1 MNLKI
6 KVKQGKV
13 LQLFLK
19 GNVPIR
25 YVQVLAKIKYKQ
37 KTPHTY
43 RGARV
48 PIFPGAENMVKERLV
63 MREA

>member
-19 GNVPIR
+19 GNVPIK
-25 YVQVLAKIKYKQ
+25 YMQVLAKKSEDSAYLQGGQGCPFSQELKIELK
-37 KTPHTY
+37 
-43 RGARV
+43 RD
-48 PIFPGAENMVKERLV
+48 
-63 MREA
+63 